1 MEYQQS
7 IKNEVNLEGIGLHTG
22 NKVSLR
28 FKPLAVNSGIN
39 FKRIDLPAEP
49 IIKADVNHILPSQRS
64 PRRTSIGSDSIE
76 IHTIEHLMAALAGLK
91 IDNIL
96 IEVDN
101 NEVPGLD
108 GSSAT
113 FIDTLESAGIVQ
125 QDAPKHYFLLKEP
138 IWAEED
144 GAAIVAIP
152 AADYRI
158 FYTLSYNH
166 PMLKAQYLEF
176 CISENSFVDTIAPS
190 RTFCL
195 EDESEDLRRQ
205 GLGKGANYDNTLVV
219 SDNEIINNVLRFPD
233 EFVRHK
239 VLDLVGDLSLLGM
252 PIKAHIIALRS
263 GHPLNLK
270 LVKKIAQQKER
281 YDLGAVSVGYIP
293 EATEELDASTI
304 MRILPH
310 RYPFLLV
317 DRIISLEKGKRAV
330 GIKNVSVNEQFF
342 VGHFPG
348 RPVMPGVLIVE
359 AMAQVGGVLMLI
371 AEENR
376 GKVAYFLA
384 ADNVKFRK
392 TVVPGDQIIL
402 KVEVVKLRS
411 KTGQVHAEAFV
422 QDKIVAEADLMFV
435 LAEG

>member
-1 MEYQQS
+1 MEYQRT
-7 IKNEVNLEGIGLHTG
+7 IKKEVNLEGVGLHTG
-22 NKVSLR
+22 NKVSMK
-28 FKPLAVNSGIN
+28 FKSLAPNSGIN
-39 FKRIDLPAEP
+39 FKRIDLPDQP
-49 IIKADVNHILPSQRS
+49 LIKADVNCILPCNRS
-64 PRRTSIGSDSIE
+64 PRRTSIGRDSVE
-76 IHTIEHLMAALAGLK
+76 VHTIEHLMAALVGFK

-96 IEVDN
+96 IEINN

-108 GSSAT
+108 GSSAN
-113 FIDTLESAGIVQ
+113 FVDILAVAGTVE
-125 QDAPKHYFLLKEP
+125 QDVPKHYFLLKEP

-144 GAAIVAIP
+144 GAAIVAVP

-166 PMLKAQYLEF
+166 PMLKSQYLEF
-176 CISENSFVDTIAPS
+176 CLDDNAFIDKIAPS

-195 EDESEDLRRQ
+195 EEESEELRRQ

-219 SDNEIINNVLRFPD
+219 SDNDIIKNKLRFPD

-239 VLDLVGDLSLLGM
+239 VLDLIGDLSLLGM
-252 PIKAHIIALRS
+252 PIRAHIIALRS

-270 LVKKIAQQKER
+270 LIKKIAQQKER
-281 YDLGAVSVGYIP
+281 YDLGGVPGGYIP
-293 EATEELDASTI
+293 SASEELDASMI

-317 DRIISLEKGKRAV
+317 DRIVSLEKGKRAV

-342 VGHFPG
+342 IGHFPG
-348 RPVMPGVLIVE
+348 RPVMPGVLLIE

-384 ADNVKFRK
+384 ADKVKFRK
-392 TVVPGDQIIL
+392 TVVPGDQLIL
-402 KVEVVKLRS
+402 KVEVVKLRLR
-411 KTGQVHAEAFV
+411 TGQVHAEAFV
-422 QDKIVAEADLMFV
+422 QDKLVAEADLMFV